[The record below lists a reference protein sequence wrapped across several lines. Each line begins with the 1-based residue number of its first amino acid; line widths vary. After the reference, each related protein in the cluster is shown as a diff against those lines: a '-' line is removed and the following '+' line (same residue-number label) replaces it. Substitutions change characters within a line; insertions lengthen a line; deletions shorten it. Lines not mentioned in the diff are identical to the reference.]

1 MKKLIL
7 AAALAAFPSLAYAED
22 MTGLRLMPVM
32 AKHHAK
38 VIESAVWYPGSGGK
52 SITFGE
58 NPVFKGVT
66 VQEGAEVSPGRH
78 PVVLLSHGMF
88 GNVRSLGWLGVG
100 LAERGAIVIAVNH
113 PNSTTGDSDLRR
125 GLDHATRVQDLE
137 AALATI
143 SADPAFADHV
153 DPSRIYAAGFSYG
166 GWTALSIGGLRG
178 NLDAYAKSCEE
189 AGAASTHC
197 NDIKK
202 GGVDLRSLDAARWNA
217 SYKDARIRAVAA
229 IDPALTWGLE
239 KTEAQDLV
247 KDVLLIGL
255 GEGNDRLYATNFS
268 SSGSG
273 FEQKVEGMKIKMISP
288 ARHFSAL
295 LVCKPAGEAILAEE
309 KDDPVCT
316 DPKGTDRKSV
326 HDTIIA
332 EVAKHFGL
340 D

>member
-1 MKKLIL
+1 MKTFIL
-7 AAALAAFPSLAYAED
+7 AAALAVFPTLAYAEN

-32 AKHHAK
+32 AKHHPK

-58 NPVFKGVT
+58 NPVFQGVT
-66 VQEGAEVSPGRH
+66 VQEGAEVSLGRH

-88 GNVRSLGWLGVG
+88 GNVRSFGWLGVG
-100 LAERGAIVIAVNH
+100 LAQHGAIVIAVNH

-125 GLDHATRVQDLE
+125 GLDHGTRVQDLE
-137 AALATI
+137 VALETI

-153 DPSRIYAAGFSYG
+153 DLSRIYAAGFSYG

-178 NLDAYAKSCEE
+178 NLEAYAKSCEV

-202 GGVDLRSLDAARWNA
+202 GGVDLRTLDAARWNA
-217 SYKDARIRAVAA
+217 SYKDARIRAIAA

-255 GEGNDRLYATNFS
+255 GEGKDRLYATNFS
-268 SSGSG
+268 ASGSG
-273 FEQKVEGMKIKMISP
+273 FEQKVEGTKIKMISP

-295 LVCKPAGEAILAEE
+295 PVCKPAGEAILADE

-326 HDTIIA
+326 HDKIIA
-332 EVAKHFGL
+332 EVAKHFSL